1 MFTKLLKAIAL
12 ALDRQHIPYMVI
24 GGQAV
29 LLHGEP
35 RMTRDIDITVG
46 ITTEKIDQMLDI
58 IEGIPLKP
66 LVDPHDFT
74 LQTMVLPCQDPES
87 HIRVDFIF
95 SFSPYER
102 QAMERVRYVNIEG
115 ISVQFASA
123 EDLVIHKVFAGRPR
137 DMEDVK
143 SVLIKNPEMDA
154 RYIRHWLNELAQA
167 TGESFVDRFEN
178 ALKDIS

>member
-1 MFTKLLKAIAL
+1 MFTKLLKKIAIAL
-12 ALDRQHIPYMVI
+12 DQKGISYMVI

-46 ITTEKIDQMLDI
+46 ITTEQIDQILDV
-58 IEGIPLKP
+58 IPEIQLKP

-74 LQTMVLPCQDPES
+74 IQTMVLPCQDPEN

-95 SFSPYER
+95 SFSPYGR
-102 QAMERVRYVNIEG
+102 QAMERVRLVDMEG
-115 ISVQFASA
+115 AHAKFASA

-143 SVLIKNPEMDA
+143 SVLLKNPEMDT
-154 RYIRHWLNELAQA
+154 RYIRQWLNELGEA
-167 TGESFVDRFEN
+167 TGERFVDRFDA
-178 ALKDIS
+178 ALKDIL